1 MRTLRVTSASAAISS
16 PLIGSTPTPGVAT
29 ALSVPERTIVLCH
42 ERMVFDTEDKP
53 IEMMTAYYNLKDE
66 YCRLLMR

>member
-1 MRTLRVTSASAAISS
+1 
-16 PLIGSTPTPGVAT
+16 
-29 ALSVPERTIVLCH
+29 
-42 ERMVFDTEDKP
+42 MVFDTEDKP